1 MKLLTLIKNTIP
13 NKPTH
18 IYVKYFLCVRIE
30 LPTGKYQWFRVGR
43 KLYEAMKAH
52 KKEYGYMPYKKL
64 RNAYIVVP
72 LTPYFANNKASMGV
86 NNHITLTLPDNS
98 VDLGRIDYSFDKIKI
113 EPTTK
118 SGKAYVRVLEY
129 LRKHKKE
136 IANINVHVGWD
147 KTTAKFTTVDGPK
160 SVVCYA
166 NNKTQNNSKPNNHIL
181 HY

>member
-1 MKLLTLIKNTIP
+1 MKLLALIKNTIP

-86 NNHITLTLPDNS
+86 
-98 VDLGRIDYSFDKIKI
+98 GRIIRFKYRKISSDTLCCRSQFILPSALNNDLYS
-113 EPTTK
+113 
-118 SGKAYVRVLEY
+118 AYKY
-129 LRKHKKE
+129 LRHDYGRFSRFQIFINLYNWKHKE
-136 IANINVHVGWD
+136 
-147 KTTAKFTTVDGPK
+147 
-160 SVVCYA
+160 
-166 NNKTQNNSKPNNHIL
+166 SKVL
-181 HY
+181 K